1 MSKIDACKIGENDWD
16 RGAPSPNA
24 QKKTSRKCTVWDKC
38 AGYNDILHLMAPL
51 GWIDSIGL
59 RTGVISF
66 SNSDIWQL
74 GDGGRVIQP
83 TTDVALK
90 QLIGG
95 LGEL

>member
-1 MSKIDACKIGENDWD
+1 
-16 RGAPSPNA
+16 
-24 QKKTSRKCTVWDKC
+24 
-38 AGYNDILHLMAPL
+38 MAPL

-66 SNSDIWQL
+66 SNSDICQL
-74 GDGGRVIQP
+74 GGEGRVIQP
-83 TTDVALK
+83 ATDVALK